1 MKLSY
6 MQDVEYECSKHE
18 HLIPVFTSLY
28 GIPER
33 VHDYDPDLYVA
44 LNVSRQVDF
53 AKGRKPNPPPAGII
67 PKWGAWYEIRSLKH
81 GLVMSNPFGELDVR
95 ILRKIWKGDLRMRGR
110 RVFEEID
117 EHNERL
123 ERRRQRDWQNK
134 NEALAHEIARP
145 FQRIGWGKSLFG
157 VS

>member
-6 MQDVEYECSKHE
+6 MQDVEYECSKHD
-18 HLIPVFTSLY
+18 HLIPVFTSVY
-28 GIPER
+28 RIPER
-33 VHDYDPDLYVA
+33 VYDYDPDLYVA

-81 GLVMSNPFGELDVR
+81 GLVMSNPFGELDTR
-95 ILRKIWKGDLRMRGR
+95 ILRKIWEGDLRMRGR

-123 ERRRQRDWQNK
+123 AKQKEREWRNK

-145 FQRIGWGKSLFG
+145 LYSGFHGKTLFG